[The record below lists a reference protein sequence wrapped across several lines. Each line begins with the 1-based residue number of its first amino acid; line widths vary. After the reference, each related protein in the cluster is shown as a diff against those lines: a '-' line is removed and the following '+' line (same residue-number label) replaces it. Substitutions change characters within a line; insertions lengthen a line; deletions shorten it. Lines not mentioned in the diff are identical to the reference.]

1 MGVNSSAKKFPDKLI
16 VDLRAAPV
24 LMADIRWVIPLLFSV
39 ITFAYSMSNMAS
51 YVISDPDTL
60 MHLASGSWMLE
71 HHQVPAT
78 DPFSHNAAG
87 LRWIAH
93 EWLAQIL
100 MALSYDWG
108 GFYGLRILVAS
119 LFSASII
126 CQLIFL
132 LNRVPAIYAIFFS
145 ALCFASLLGHHL
157 ARPHLFT
164 WPVLIIWLSVLL
176 NAVEKK
182 QWRAPYI
189 LAPLMIL
196 WANLHGSFILGL
208 MTIPFFALEAFVYAT
223 KGSKIKT
230 LQSWAFF
237 LMLSTAFSL
246 VTPFGLDGIGFGV
259 NMVSAQFT
267 SMIQEWAPA
276 SGYNLLPIE
285 YWLMLLLAMGLT
297 GYLRLPLIRLIL
309 LLGFIHESLAHVRFI
324 SILGLVTPLLIAKPF
339 GDLYYAKRGIKN
351 NIGGLTLWVINRK
364 RVLIVFLCAC
374 FSLLMLILTGK
385 TYQNNFL
392 KSSTAPE
399 SAINFIKQEGISG
412 NVLNHYNMGGYLI
425 FKKIP
430 VFIDGRADLYGA
442 SKIQEYF
449 SILNVEKTSN
459 INKILNDHQISWTIF
474 PPNEKIVFFLNG
486 DAEWKK
492 VFEDQDAVIHTR
504 RSSAN

>member
-1 MGVNSSAKKFPDKLI
+1 MSINSSAKKFPDKSI
-16 VDLRAAPV
+16 VDSRAAPV
-24 LMADIRWVIPLLFSV
+24 LIADIRWLIPILFGV

-60 MHLASGSWMLE
+60 MHLASGNWMLE
-71 HHQVPAT
+71 HHQVPT
-78 DPFSHNAAG
+78 IDPFSHNTSG

-93 EWLAQIL
+93 EWLAQIV

-119 LFSASII
+119 LFSISIV

-145 ALCFASLLGHHL
+145 AICFASLLGHHL

-176 NAVEKK
+176 NSVEKK
-182 QWRAPYI
+182 QSQPPYI

-208 MTIPFFALEAFVYAT
+208 MTIPFFALEAFFYAI

-230 LQSWAFF
+230 LFTWAFF
-237 LMLSTAFSL
+237 LLLSTAFSL
-246 VTPFGLDGIGFGV
+246 VTPFGLDGISFGV

-276 SGYNLLPIE
+276 SGYSLLPIE

-297 GYLRLPLIRLIL
+297 GYLRLPIIRLIL
-309 LLGFIHESLAHVRFI
+309 LLGFVHESLAHVRFI

-339 GDLYYAKRGIKN
+339 SDLYYAKHGIKN
-351 NIGGLTLWVINRK
+351 NISRLTPSVINR
-364 RVLIVFLCAC
+364 RVLIFFLCTC
-374 FSLLMLILTGK
+374 LPLLVLILAGK
-385 TYQNNFL
+385 TYQNNSL
-392 KSSTAPE
+392 RSSTAPE
-399 SAINFIKQEGISG
+399 AAINFIKEGGISG

-425 FKKIP
+425 FKNIP
-430 VFIDGRADLYGA
+430 VFIDGRADLYGT

-449 SILNVEKTSN
+449 SIVNVEKTSY
-459 INKILNDHQISWTIF
+459 INKALNDHEISWTIF
-474 PPNEKIVFFLNG
+474 PPNEKIVLFLNG

-492 VFEDQDAVIHTR
+492 VFEDQDAVIHIR
-504 RSSAN
+504 RSFAN

>member
-1 MGVNSSAKKFPDKLI
+1 MTINSSAKKFPDKWI
-16 VDLRAAPV
+16 IDSRVVPV
-24 LMADIRWVIPLLFSV
+24 LMTDIRWLIPLLFGV

-60 MHLASGSWMLE
+60 MHLASGNWMLE
-71 HHQVPAT
+71 HHQVPT
-78 DPFSHNAAG
+78 IDPFSHNTSG

-100 MALSYDWG
+100 MALSYYWG

-119 LFSASII
+119 LFSISIV

-132 LNRVPAIYAIFFS
+132 LNRVPTIYAIFFS

-176 NAVEKK
+176 NSVEKK
-182 QWRAPYI
+182 QSQPPYI

-208 MTIPFFALEAFVYAT
+208 MTIPFFALEAFFCAI
-223 KGSKIKT
+223 KGSRTKT
-230 LQSWAFF
+230 LLTWAFF
-237 LMLSTAFSL
+237 LILSTAFSL
-246 VTPFGLDGIGFGV
+246 VTPFGLDGIGFGI

-276 SGYNLLPIE
+276 SGYSLLPIE

-297 GYLRLPLIRLIL
+297 GYLRIPLIRLIL

-324 SILGLVTPLLIAKPF
+324 SILGLVAPLLIAKPF
-339 GDLYYAKRGIKN
+339 GDLYCAKRGIKN
-351 NIGGLTLWVINRK
+351 NISRLTPSVISRK
-364 RVLIVFLCAC
+364 RVLIFFLGAC
-374 FSLLMLILTGK
+374 FLLLVMVLTGK
-385 TYQNNFL
+385 SSQNNSL
-392 KSSTAPE
+392 RSSTAPE
-399 SAINFIKQEGISG
+399 AAINFIKEEGISG

-449 SILNVEKTSN
+449 SIVNVEKTSN
-459 INKILNDHQISWTIF
+459 INKALNDHKISWTIF

-492 VFEDQDAVIHTR
+492 VFEDQDAVIHIR
-504 RSSAN
+504 QSFAN